1 MKCSYRKVASM
12 SGITGHIVTGLTN
25 VTVEGNCWFRCRFGC
40 RLWCWFRCRL
50 GWCWFWRRAWAWLH
64 RGVVD
69 LKLVAT
75 IPTTRADGNLKI
87 KMSLKKELLVEYL
100 LWWVVIG
107 VNVDTHS
114 TSNWGLC
121 QVPLRRRVLD
131 IDTTTKDQTWL

>member
-1 MKCSYRKVASM
+1 M
-12 SGITGHIVTGLTN
+12 SGITGYIVVGTK
-25 VTVEGNCWFRCRFGC
+25 VAIEGSCWFRCRFGC
-40 RLWCWFRCRL
+40 RL
-50 GWCWFWRRAWAWLH
+50 WCWFWRRAWAWLH

-114 TSNWGLC
+114 TSNWGLW

>member
-1 MKCSYRKVASM
+1 MQCSHRKVPSM
-12 SGITGHIVTGLTN
+12 SGITVVAVAGLTN
-25 VTVEGNCWFRCRFGC
+25 VAVEGSCWFRCRFGC
-40 RLWCWFRCRL
+40 RL
-50 GWCWFWRRAWAWLH
+50 WCWFWRRAWAWLH

-114 TSNWGLC
+114 TSNWGLW

>member
-1 MKCSYRKVASM
+1 MQCSHRKVAGM
-12 SGITGHIVTGLTN
+12 SGITVVAVTGLTN

-87 KMSLKKELLVEYL
+87 KMSLKKELLIEYL
-100 LWWVVIG
+100 LRWVIIG
-107 VNVDTHS
+107 VNVNAHS
-114 TSNWGLC
+114 TSYWGLW
-121 QVPLRRRVLD
+121 QVPLGFEEETNTSSTNQAGL
-131 IDTTTKDQTWL
+131 

>member
-1 MKCSYRKVASM
+1 MQCSHRKVPSM
-12 SGITGHIVTGLTN
+12 SGITVVAVAGLTN
-25 VTVEGNCWFRCRFGC
+25 VAVEGSCWFRCRFG
-40 RLWCWFRCRL
+40 RRV
-50 GWCWFWRRAWAWLH
+50 WCWFWRRAWGWAWLH

-114 TSNWGLC
+114 TSNWGLR

>member
-1 MKCSYRKVASM
+1 M
-12 SGITGHIVTGLTN
+12 
-25 VTVEGNCWFRCRFGC
+25 
-40 RLWCWFRCRL
+40 
-50 GWCWFWRRAWAWLH
+50 H

-75 IPTTRADGNLKI
+75 LPTTGAEANLKI

-114 TSNWGLC
+114 TSNWGL
-121 QVPLRRRVLD
+121 
-131 IDTTTKDQTWL
+131 

>member
-1 MKCSYRKVASM
+1 MQCSHRKVSRM
-12 SGITGHIVTGLTN
+12 SGITGYIVVGTK
-25 VTVEGNCWFRCRFGC
+25 VAVEGSCWFRCRFWC
-40 RLWCWFRCRL
+40 RL
-50 GWCWFWRRAWAWLH
+50 WCWFWRRAWAWLY